1 MNIIYRIWKRFRFRK
16 TVKRDESSNVV
27 DSMVLARR
35 LYKELSVKAHPDRN
49 PNRQAEAEDLMQ
61 RIVANRFNYSA
72 LVALKQEVSE
82 KLK

>member
-1 MNIIYRIWKRFRFRK
+1 MNILLRFWKRLRFRR

-49 PNRQAEAEDLMQ
+49 PNCRAEAEDLMQ
-61 RIVANRFNYSA
+61 RIVANRFNYAA

>member
-1 MNIIYRIWKRFRFRK
+1 MA
-16 TVKRDESSNVV
+16 VKQDESNNVV

-49 PNRQAEAEDLMQ
+49 PNRQAEAEDLMK
-61 RIVANRFNYSA
+61 RIVDNRFNYAA
-72 LVALKQEVSE
+72 LVALKQEVTE